1 MPVTTREV
9 ALVVR
14 SGGAGMAQAVAVA
27 LALPLGG
34 CDVFLVLEGAA
45 RELANR
51 PETQGTLGPDGM
63 QEQMEA
69 LLAEDGVE
77 VVVRWDA
84 GEGPA
89 LVSRL
94 PPQVRILEADEI
106 EARCRQAHH
115 WLVM

>member
-1 MPVTTREV
+1 MPLTTREV
-9 ALVVR
+9 ALVAR
-14 SGGAGMAQAVAVA
+14 SGGAEMGQAVAVA

-45 RELANR
+45 RELATQ
-51 PETQGTLGPDGM
+51 PETQDSWGPDGM
-63 QEQMEA
+63 WEQMEA
-69 LLAEDGVE
+69 LLSDDGVE

-84 GEGPA
+84 GDDPA
-89 LVSRL
+89 LVARL
-94 PPQVRILEADEI
+94 RPQVRSLGADEI